1 MPQFARPDSDITT
14 TNWTRSSG
22 SSDFYTYIDEVTA
35 DNGDYVQTQTTGS
48 GLEVKLSAV
57 TDPVSSSSH
66 IIRVRNWMVGGAAGE
81 QRTILLLQGGTT
93 IATLITGTLAR
104 TVGTQNNITLTGAQA
119 DAITDYSDLRLRF
132 TATTLGSGETYRVGW
147 AEMEVPDAPLPVTTR
162 YILIT

>member
-1 MPQFARPDSDITT
+1 MPQFARPSSDITT

-22 SSDFYTYIDEVTA
+22 TDEYWTYIDEDTA
-35 DNGDYVQTQTTGS
+35 DDADYVQTQNTNS

-57 TDPVSSSSH
+57 DDPASSTGH
-66 IIRVRNWMVGGAAGE
+66 IIRVRNWMVGSAAGE
-81 QRTILLLQGGTT
+81 ARTILLLQGGTT

-147 AEMEVPDAPLPVTTR
+147 AELEVPDASSGR
-162 YILIT
+162 RIFMIS

>member
-1 MPQFARPDSDITT
+1 MAQFARPDSDITT

-22 SSDFYTYIDEVTA
+22 TNAYYTYIDEVTA
-35 DNGDYVQTQTTGS
+35 DNADYVQTTSTNS

-57 TDPVSSSSH
+57 TDPLSSTDH
-66 IIRVRNWMVGGAAGE
+66 IIRVRNWMVGSAAGE

-93 IATLITGTLAR
+93 IATLITGTLSR

-132 TATTLGSGETYRVGW
+132 TATTLGAGETYRVGW
-147 AEMEVPDAPLPVTTR
+147 AELEVPDAVTKR
-162 YILIT
+162 IILIT